1 MLAEDLNVYL
11 ELYGGTDA
19 SVFLGELSDKL
30 QNMNSKNPNPLLDR
44 IISLVEESRSGHYI
58 DNNSEDFG
66 TQNASAI
73 DGDYHLVKSGQLDET
88 ALSKNMEKNFNSQ
101 AVQNMIA
108 KFQTTMDSSILD
120 IMIYTDPDANH
131 LMHPALT
138 DILSAYRSETADGH
152 DDIMRKLRK
161 LNSLENKQTSGS

>member
-1 MLAEDLNVYL
+1 MLAEDLNAYL
-11 ELYGGTDA
+11 ELSGGTDA
-19 SVFLGELSDKL
+19 SGFLGELSDKL

-44 IISLVEESRSGHYI
+44 IISLVEEARSGHYI

-73 DGDYHLVKSGQLDET
+73 VGDYHLVKSGQLDET

-120 IMIYTDPDANH
+120 IMMYTDPDANH

-138 DILSAYRSETADGH
+138 G
-152 DDIMRKLRK
+152 
-161 LNSLENKQTSGS
+161 QP

>member
-1 MLAEDLNVYL
+1 M
-11 ELYGGTDA
+11 
-19 SVFLGELSDKL
+19 
-30 QNMNSKNPNPLLDR
+30 
-44 IISLVEESRSGHYI
+44 
-58 DNNSEDFG
+58 
-66 TQNASAI
+66 
-73 DGDYHLVKSGQLDET
+73 KSGQLDET

-120 IMIYTDPDANH
+120 IMMYTDPDANH

-138 DILSAYRSETADGH
+138 DILSAYHSETADGH